1 MVPQPSYLQVWL
13 SESDLGL
20 VMRFVNR
27 PEVCLRGGQGG
38 MGTAEK
44 NPGGN
49 SVNLGFYTGKLR
61 MATRCHLWNSM
72 QMYMYIY
79 IYRFVCIFFFMWKL
93 MKELQ
98 FLSIYKYPAKVVNIQ
113 LFLDGFCCYD
123 RFWGRIWT
131 VSSQEQGT
139 ILGKFSGD
147 WKTNSKTRLFEWNL
161 TNQMAKVE
169 HLFLLPESNIE
180 SSQVRLVRRVTFLG
194 TWSLGKVV

>member
-1 MVPQPSYLQVWL
+1 
-13 SESDLGL
+13 
-20 VMRFVNR
+20 
-27 PEVCLRGGQGG
+27 
-38 MGTAEK
+38 MGTTEK
-44 NPGGN
+44 NPEEILWT
-49 SVNLGFYTGKLR
+49 LGFTQGNWGWQPVAIFGILC
-61 MATRCHLWNSM
+61 RCIC
-72 QMYMYIY
+72 IY
-79 IYRFVCIFFFMWKL
+79 IYRFVCIYFFMWKL

-98 FLSIYKYPAKVVNIQ
+98 FSSIYKYPAKVVNIQ

-147 WKTNSKTRLFEWNL
+147 WKTNSKKRLFEWNL